1 MMVLKGILMIGS
13 LTGYCFLA
21 KEKTKI
27 RTEFIPLTVFSAVS
41 LILYL
46 GGLAGQLLPTAAAV
60 YGIGILLCLYLA
72 FRIRKNGFSVK
83 EIGLF
88 EISFLLIGILF
99 LVLSFFL
106 KMQHYDNFSHWAV
119 IVKNMLTT
127 NHFPTVQD
135 ELIAFKDYPPGT
147 SVFIYYVC
155 RFWGN
160 S

>member
-1 MMVLKGILMIGS
+1 M
-13 LTGYCFLA
+13 
-21 KEKTKI
+21 
-27 RTEFIPLTVFSAVS
+27 
-41 LILYL
+41 
-46 GGLAGQLLPTAAAV
+46 PTAAAV

-160 S
+160 SQGMMLMAQNALLLAGFFAIFGMIREKEDFWSIPLSPWDLQWCLS